1 MNGKHVLQQSNL
13 NVTQLLPSTK
23 RERTLAYQFLLRIL
37 YSAAFLSS
45 LVNAL
50 FKPQGIY
57 RAFTKECFHSRGQL
71 VCKFTQ
77 WLGVMRCGWIRR
89 TVVSK
94 NMAISLRE
102 RSWKLRNWIGL
113 HIWWTVQIHIHF
125 ITIILVN
132 EIILSKAEKRLLP
145 LTKSFRKIRFECSKR
160 KIRAPFL
167 QIHIW

>member
-13 NVTQLLPSTK
+13 KFTQLLPSTK

-71 VCKFTQ
+71 VCKFIATKDSVYIRKEFNSQ
-77 WLGVMRCGWIRR
+77 RTGLGHQHGGIYVKWKGPIQISKLVPRVLWERK
-89 TVVSK
+89 TLDNNDLNQVVASSGFSENK
-94 NMAISLRE
+94 CLGGVLSLTG
-102 RSWKLRNWIGL
+102 S
-113 HIWWTVQIHIHF
+113 
-125 ITIILVN
+125 
-132 EIILSKAEKRLLP
+132 
-145 LTKSFRKIRFECSKR
+145 
-160 KIRAPFL
+160 
-167 QIHIW
+167 